1 VKRFLF
7 LSLAAFTALA
17 EAQTAQQRAALA
29 RITAE
34 GLRGHVSFL
43 ASDLL
48 EGRGTPSRG
57 LDIAAEYIAAQ
68 FRRAGLDAA
77 GPGGYFQLAAVK
89 LPQGQEATGK
99 NVAAVL
105 RGSSPE
111 LRDTYVVV
119 SAHYDHLGML
129 PAGEG
134 DRIFNGANDDAS
146 GVAAVL
152 EMAEAMRPM
161 SPPPRRSILFLLFFG
176 EESGFVG
183 SRYYLEHP
191 LVPLEKTVADLNL
204 EQLGR
209 TDENGR
215 ELRRVIRLTG
225 AHFSNVESLVAQ
237 AAQWTGVRLEIPKE
251 NSFYFRFSDNF
262 PFAQKGIPAHTLAVA
277 FTYPD
282 YHAVTDHWEKLDY
295 ENMAIVTR
303 TAALAAMLLADHT
316 EVPKWNRKNPELE
329 KALTSIPGR

>member
-1 VKRFLF
+1 MKRLRC
-7 LSLAAFTALA
+7 LSIAAFAVLAA
-17 EAQTAQQRAALA
+17 AQTQPQRNALA

-57 LDIAAEYIAAQ
+57 LEIAAEYLAAQ
-68 FRRAGLDAA
+68 FRRAGLEPAA
-77 GPGGYFQLAAVK
+77 SGGYFQLATVK
-89 LPQGQEATGK
+89 LPQGPKATGK

-111 LRDTYVVV
+111 LRETYVVV

-146 GVAAVL
+146 GAAAVL
-152 EMAEAMRPM
+152 EIAAAMRTM
-161 SPPPRRSILFLLFFG
+161 SPAPRRSVLFLLFFG
-176 EESGFVG
+176 EETGFAG

-191 LVPLEKTVADLNL
+191 LVPLERTVADLNL

-215 ELRRVIRLTG
+215 ELRRVVRLTG
-225 AHFSNVESLVAQ
+225 ASFSNIESVVAR
-237 AAQWTGVRLEIPKE
+237 AAKLTCVRLETPKE

-282 YHAVTDHWEKLDY
+282 YHAVADHWEKLDY

-303 TAALAAMLLADHT
+303 AAALAVMLLADQA
-316 EVPKWNRKNPELE
+316 EVPKWNRGNTELE
-329 KALTSIPGR
+329 KALTSTPGP